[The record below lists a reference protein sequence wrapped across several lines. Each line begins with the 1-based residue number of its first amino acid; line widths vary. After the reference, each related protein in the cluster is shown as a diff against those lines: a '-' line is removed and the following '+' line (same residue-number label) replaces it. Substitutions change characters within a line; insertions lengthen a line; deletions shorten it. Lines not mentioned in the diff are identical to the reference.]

1 MRGQSE
7 ERNQAALRGLNT
19 SMASMKVCARALALL
34 VVAASGCSEPEAVDS
49 RSVVLVTLDTTRADA
64 LLAFGGEREVAPG
77 LDALAR
83 ESIRF
88 TEART
93 VAPLTLPAHAS
104 MLTGLYPP
112 RHGVR
117 NNGPASLSNE
127 AETLAEVA
135 ARAGIQ
141 TAGFV
146 GSLALDRA
154 YGAAQGFEI
163 WTQPGGTE
171 DRVRGQI
178 SDRAGSEVIADARAW
193 LARRD
198 RTRPFFLWVH
208 LFDPHAPYTAWPEH
222 VERAGGHPYWGEIVA
237 LDAALLELW
246 ADLERDRFFERG
258 TLCVVGD
265 HGEALGEHGEDTHGQ
280 HVWDSTLRVP
290 LFVRLPG
297 ASGARADDRI
307 ASVVD
312 VAPTLAQSMALEL
325 PHGIDGRSLLA
336 PPVPGRGTY
345 FEALSGWARFRW
357 SPLCGW
363 ASAEGKYVHS
373 AAPRFSASADEERR
387 DVDSLA
393 SHLPEAERAR
403 AAMRA
408 VLSAPRLHTNGLL
421 ASEQGTLAIAALGY
435 GHSGELE
442 PEYPDPL
449 AASELPSPD
458 ASLDEYR
465 SFSAAV
471 ALAATGKHE
480 AAVERFEAI
489 VARNPHSLSALDE
502 LSASLIALQRWP
514 RAVEV
519 LLARRS
525 HSPERLSTEQ
535 GLVQCYTALGDE
547 ARARVHTLRA
557 LELLVEI
564 HRRRGELDKV
574 RQYEAILSE
583 AREQ

>member
-1 MRGQSE
+1 MTDVKSKLVRCG
-7 ERNQAALRGLNT
+7 AAPLL
-19 SMASMKVCARALALL
+19 LALSW
-34 VVAASGCSEPEAVDS
+34 ACRQEPPVDA

-64 LLAFGGEREVAPG
+64 LLAFGGMNEVAPA
-77 LDALAR
+77 LEALAR
-83 ESIRF
+83 ESVCF
-88 TEART
+88 TDART

-104 MLTGLYPP
+104 MFTGLYPP

-117 NNGPASLSNE
+117 NNGPASLPSE
-127 AETLAEVA
+127 ADTLAERA
-135 ARAGIQ
+135 MRAGFQ

-154 YGAAQGFEI
+154 YGAGQGFEV
-163 WTQPGGTE
+163 WTQPVDE
-171 DRVRGQI
+171 DERVRGQI

-222 VERAGGHPYWGEIVA
+222 VERAGGHPYWGEVTA
-237 LDAALLELW
+237 MDAALATLFE
-246 ADLERDRFFERG
+246 DLRREHFFERG

-297 ASGARADDRI
+297 ARDVREDRRL

-312 VAPTLAQSMALEL
+312 VAPTLAQTMGLAM
-325 PHGIDGRSLLA
+325 PDGIDGRSLLV
-336 PPVPGRGTY
+336 PPEPGRGAY

-373 AAPRFSASADEERR
+373 TAPRFSATPDEERR

-393 SHLPEAERAR
+393 THAREADRAR
-403 AAMRA
+403 AAIRA
-408 VLSAPRLHTNGLL
+408 VLSAPRLRTNGL
-421 ASEQGTLAIAALGY
+421 APSEQGTLAIAALGY

-449 AASELPSPD
+449 DAQGLPSPD
-458 ASLDEYR
+458 ESFEEYR
-465 SFSAAV
+465 EFSAAV
-471 ALAATGKHE
+471 ALAATGRHE
-480 AAVERFEAI
+480 AAVERFDALL
-489 VARNPHSLSALDE
+489 ARNPRSLSALDQ
-502 LSASLIALQRWP
+502 LATSLIALQRWP

-519 LLARRS
+519 LLERRKL
-525 HSPERLSTEQ
+525 SPERLSTEQ
-535 GLVQCYTALGDE
+535 GLVQCYTALGDP
-547 ARARVHTLRA
+547 AKARVHTLRA

-564 HRRRGELDKV
+564 HGRRGERERAAQYQSILDGE
-574 RQYEAILSE
+574 RS
-583 AREQ
+583 R

>member
-1 MRGQSE
+1 
-7 ERNQAALRGLNT
+7 
-19 SMASMKVCARALALL
+19 MKVRSGGLALL
-34 VVAASGCSEPEAVDS
+34 LAVASGCSEPEAVDS

-64 LLAFGGEREVAPG
+64 LLAFGGEREVAPA
-77 LDALAR
+77 LEALAR
-83 ESIRF
+83 ESICF
-88 TEART
+88 TNART

-104 MLTGLYPP
+104 MFTGLYPP

-117 NNGPASLSNE
+117 NNGPASLSSE
-127 AETLAEVA
+127 ADTLAEHA
-135 ARAGIQ
+135 ARAGFQ

-154 YGAAQGFEI
+154 YGAAQGFEA
-163 WTQPGGTE
+163 WTQPAGGD

-178 SDRAGSEVIADARAW
+178 SDRVGSDVIADARAW

-208 LFDPHAPYTAWPEH
+208 LFDPHAPYVAWPEH
-222 VERAGGHPYWGEIVA
+222 VERAGGHPYWGEVVA
-237 LDAALLELW
+237 MDAAL
-246 ADLERDRFFERG
+246 ADLWTDLRRERFFERG

-297 ASGARADDRI
+297 AREARADERTT
-307 ASVVD
+307 SVVD
-312 VAPTLAQSMALEL
+312 VAPTLAEAMGLHMPQGL
-325 PHGIDGRSLLA
+325 DGRSLLA
-336 PPVPGRGTY
+336 PAEPGRGVY

-373 AAPRFSASADEERR
+373 TAPRFAASEHDERS

-393 SHLPEAERAR
+393 SHAEQAERAR
-403 AAMRA
+403 AGIRA
-408 VLSAPRLHTNGLL
+408 VVSAPRLRTNGLA

-449 AASELPSPD
+449 QVSDLPSPD
-458 ASLDEYR
+458 TSFDEYR
-465 SFSAAV
+465 AFSAAV
-471 ALAATGKHE
+471 ALAATGKHA

-502 LSASLIALQRWP
+502 LAFSMIAQQRWP
-514 RAVEV
+514 RAIEV
-519 LLARRS
+519 LLERRR

-564 HRRRGELDKV
+564 HQRRGEPDKA
-574 RQYEAILSE
+574 RQYEAILAE
-583 AREQ
+583 ARDR

>member
-1 MRGQSE
+1 
-7 ERNQAALRGLNT
+7 
-19 SMASMKVCARALALL
+19 MKVRSGGLALL
-34 VVAASGCSEPEAVDS
+34 LAVASGCSEAEAVDS

-64 LLAFGGEREVAPG
+64 LLAFGGEREVAPA
-77 LDALAR
+77 LEALAS
-83 ESIRF
+83 ESLRF
-88 TEART
+88 TNART

-104 MLTGLYPP
+104 MFTGLYPP

-117 NNGPASLSNE
+117 NNGPASLSSE
-127 AETLAEVA
+127 ADTLAERA
-135 ARAGIQ
+135 ARAGFQ
-141 TAGFV
+141 TSGFV
-146 GSLALDRA
+146 GSLALD
-154 YGAAQGFEI
+154 GSFGVAQGFET
-163 WTQPGGTE
+163 WTQPAGGD

-178 SDRAGSEVIADARAW
+178 SDRVGSDVIADARAW

-208 LFDPHAPYTAWPEH
+208 LFDPHAPYVGGPEH
-222 VERAGGHPYWGEIVA
+222 VERAGGHPYWGEVA
-237 LDAALLELW
+237 AMDAAL
-246 ADLERDRFFERG
+246 ADLWTDLRNDRFFECG

-290 LFVRLPG
+290 LFVRLPR
-297 ASGARADDRI
+297 AREARKDERTT
-307 ASVVD
+307 SVVD
-312 VAPTLAQSMALEL
+312 IAPTLAEAMGLEPSKGL
-325 PHGIDGRSLLA
+325 DGCSLLA
-336 PPVPGRGTY
+336 PPEPGRGVY

-373 AAPRFSASADEERR
+373 TAPRFSASLDEERR

-403 AAMRA
+403 TAIRA
-408 VLSAPRLHTNGLL
+408 VLSAPRLHTSGLV
-421 ASEQGTLAIAALGY
+421 ASEPGTLAIAALGY
-435 GHSGELE
+435 GHSGVLE

-449 AASELPSPD
+449 EESELPSPD

-465 SFSAAV
+465 AFSAAV
-471 ALAATGKHE
+471 ALAATGRHE

-502 LSASLIALQRWP
+502 LASSLIVQQRWP
-514 RAVEV
+514 RAIEV
-519 LLARRS
+519 LLERRA
-525 HSPERLSTEQ
+525 HSPQRLSTEQ
-535 GLVQCYTALGDE
+535 GLVQCYRALGDE
-547 ARARVHTLRA
+547 ARARGHTLRA

-564 HRRRGELDKV
+564 HQRRGETEKA
-574 RQYEAILSE
+574 RQYETLLIE
-583 AREQ
+583 ARDR